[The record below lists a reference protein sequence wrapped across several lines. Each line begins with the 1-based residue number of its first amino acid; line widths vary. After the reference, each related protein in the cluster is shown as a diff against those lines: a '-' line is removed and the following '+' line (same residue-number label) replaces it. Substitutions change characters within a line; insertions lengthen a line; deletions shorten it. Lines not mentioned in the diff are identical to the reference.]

1 MPVKDAVRVAWQDVL
16 AKPVA
21 DDSDFF
27 ALGGDSMAA
36 LSISARLEESFRVRP
51 KLRVLFDQPR
61 FDDYA
66 LAYTRL
72 VEEAAK

>member
-1 MPVKDAVRVAWQDVL
+1 MPVKDTVRAVWQDVL

-21 DDSDFF
+21 DDSNFF

-36 LSISARLEESFRVRP
+36 LSICARLEEAFQVRP
-51 KLRVLFDQPR
+51 TLRALFDQPR

-66 LAYTRL
+66 LAYTSL
-72 VEEAAK
+72 VEEAA